1 MPKSKPKPKKK
12 SGMSSR
18 DKALRNR
25 ATSMSNRDRAK
36 RYGVTGAWR
45 GRQSSKPNN
54 PYAYEDVV
62 MGENDE
68 VYMTYASTP
77 RRSRSTDSVGRA
89 RAAEARRRPKSR
101 KPSTSKVK
109 AKKSPIDFGNR

>member
-1 MPKSKPKPKKK
+1 MPKKK
-12 SGMSSR
+12 SGMSNR

-45 GRQSSKPNN
+45 GRQASKPNN
-54 PYAYEDVV
+54 PYAYDEVV
-62 MGENDE
+62 MGENNE
-68 VYMTYASTP
+68 VYMTSTSTP

-89 RAAEARRRPKSR
+89 RLAEARRRSQPKPR
-101 KPSTSKVK
+101 KRGTSGAKG
-109 AKKSPIDFGNR
+109 KKSPIDFGNR